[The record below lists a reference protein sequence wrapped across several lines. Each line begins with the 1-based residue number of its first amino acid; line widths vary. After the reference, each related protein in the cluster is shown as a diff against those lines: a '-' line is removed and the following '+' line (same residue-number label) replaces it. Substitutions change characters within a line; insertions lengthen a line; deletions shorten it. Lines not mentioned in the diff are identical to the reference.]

1 VHNAHSAGTATQDRE
16 LLAKEVRSL
25 VERLRLWT
33 PQRWAAAAEPWGT
46 RADLARHLASWLADA
61 AARIEGT
68 GLHDLPVLRPDLL
81 VADQLAVTGD
91 DLVRAEPPAE
101 LCKDAVAHL
110 LAHRF
115 DLLGEDVPASLGGWD
130 TLSYGRTV
138 CART

>member
-1 VHNAHSAGTATQDRE
+1 VLAADPA

-25 VERLRLWT
+25 VDRLRLWT
-33 PQRWAAAAEPWGT
+33 PTRWAAAAEPWGT
-46 RADLARHLASWLADA
+46 RADLGRHLASWLADA
-61 AARIEGT
+61 AATVERT
-68 GLHDLPVLRPDLL
+68 GLHDLPVLTPDLL

-91 DLVRAEPPAE
+91 DLVRADPPE
-101 LCKDAVAHL
+101 DLCADAVAHV

-138 CART
+138 CGLS